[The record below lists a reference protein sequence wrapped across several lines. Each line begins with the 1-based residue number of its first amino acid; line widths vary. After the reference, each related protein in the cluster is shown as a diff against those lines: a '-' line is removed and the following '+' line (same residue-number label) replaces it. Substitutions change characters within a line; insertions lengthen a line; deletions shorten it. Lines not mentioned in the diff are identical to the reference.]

1 MKEEEIKQRV
11 NAKYRQFPLKL
22 SWAIT
27 IHKSQGQTYESVNI
41 DFSKKRAFADGQT
54 YVALSRLRSSKGLHM
69 TVPITDEDISV
80 DKNVV
85 EFLGKVNQ
93 LSPVV
98 SDDMETPAPKFDP
111 LLGYQSPAELESA
124 INNNRIKGPEG
135 QSLTTYQQKSLEFYL
150 EKIKENPNNAEM
162 YREKIAELYGSW
174 FGGQSMSE
182 EEDSKVVEVD
192 VNNFKTAAERQ
203 ALIDLL
209 NSNGIPY
216 KLKY

>member
-1 MKEEEIKQRV
+1 
-11 NAKYRQFPLKL
+11 
-22 SWAIT
+22 
-27 IHKSQGQTYESVNI
+27 
-41 DFSKKRAFADGQT
+41 
-54 YVALSRLRSSKGLHM
+54 M
-69 TVPITDEDISV
+69 TVPITNDDISV

-93 LSPVV
+93 LSPIL
-98 SDDMETPAPKFDP
+98 SDDMEADAPKFDP
-111 LLGYQSPAELESA
+111 LLGYESSAELESA

-150 EKIKENPNNAEM
+150 EKIRENPNSADM

-174 FGGQSMSE
+174 FGEQSMSE
-182 EEDSKVVEVD
+182 KEESKVVEVD